1 MESEMKQHDE
11 DLGYEQRRQARI
23 DAENWDMKQSIP
35 IHQKV
40 GTVIP
45 FSRTVDRDPNPRIPL
60 SIPELRPVVTKGE
73 ALFWVVL
80 VGAWLAFSAFWPGA
94 W

>member
-1 MESEMKQHDE
+1 MKNE
-11 DLGYEQRRQARI
+11 DHAFETRRQARI
-23 DAENWDMKQSIP
+23 DAENWDSSTSIP

-60 SIPELRPVVTKGE
+60 TVPEPVVRITKLE
-73 ALFWVVL
+73 AAIWIV
-80 VGAWLAFSAFWPGA
+80 VGAVVMGYVIFGQGA

>member
-1 MESEMKQHDE
+1 MTEEDYKYGIRKQA
-11 DLGYEQRRQARI
+11 QI
-23 DAENWDMKQSIP
+23 DADEWSRSVP

-60 SIPELRPVVTKGE
+60 SVPGDYISIGKRE
-73 ALFWVVL
+73 ALLWFVL
-80 VGAWLAFSAFWPGA
+80 MLVWLGYLFFGPGER
-94 W
+94 